1 MVKEHSDDVRQRS
14 ILLKMKTLRPAFT
27 IIEILISVIIISL
40 AIIPVLKLHTSNHE
54 QIVYI
59 SERNKR
65 ALQDSLYLDPSIFS
79 YHKDTK
85 TAYDILGR
93 HFKIKEL
100 ESREILKKTQRDI
113 FIPEAIEIIP
123 EDEQGGPTATA
134 NAVMLKD
141 KHSSIYYH
149 LRLGG
154 F

>member
-1 MVKEHSDDVRQRS
+1 
-14 ILLKMKTLRPAFT
+14 MKQLRPAFT

-65 ALQDSLYLDPSIFS
+65 SLQDSLYLSTNILKHHQDN
-79 YHKDTK
+79 K
-85 TAYDILGR
+85 TAYEILENF
-93 HFKIKEL
+93 FKVKES
-100 ESREILKKTQRDI
+100 ESREILKKNSRDI
-113 FIPEAIEIIP
+113 FIPEEIKIMPPQDVPGPAAIVNE
-123 EDEQGGPTATA
+123 
-134 NAVMLKD
+134 VMLKD

-149 LRLGG
+149 FKLES